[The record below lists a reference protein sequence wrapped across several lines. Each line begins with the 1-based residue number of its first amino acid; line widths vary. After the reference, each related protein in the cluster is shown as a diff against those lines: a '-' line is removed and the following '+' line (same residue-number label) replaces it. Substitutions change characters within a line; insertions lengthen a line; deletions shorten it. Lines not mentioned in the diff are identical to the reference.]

1 MKNVYYVCLLIL
13 SNLNIQYCSSFHLNK
28 SPKTT
33 SHSFMNVHSKRI
45 IFMSLSNSNP
55 NNINDE
61 NAYKN
66 SDPIVNSK
74 SNAMTFSGNGD
85 NQNINQ
91 NSDTFY
97 PFPQYPGVH
106 RRLSPD
112 LPRPFPPCR
121 SSVPRRRSVN
131 HYLVCGLNGIW
142 T

>member
-61 NAYKN
+61 NA
-66 SDPIVNSK
+66 
-74 SNAMTFSGNGD
+74 TFTIIDWIGKGNNLETYTFD
-85 NQNINQ
+85 NWFQ
-91 NSDTFY
+91 
-97 PFPQYPGVH
+97 
-106 RRLSPD
+106 
-112 LPRPFPPCR
+112 
-121 SSVPRRRSVN
+121 
-131 HYLVCGLNGIW
+131 LNL
-142 T
+142 